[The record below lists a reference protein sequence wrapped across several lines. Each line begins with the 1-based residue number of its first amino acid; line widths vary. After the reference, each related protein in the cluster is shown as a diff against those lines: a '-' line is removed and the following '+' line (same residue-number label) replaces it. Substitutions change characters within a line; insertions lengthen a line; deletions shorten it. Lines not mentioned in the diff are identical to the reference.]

1 MTTSIGT
8 KSAADKATQA
18 ATAPR
23 AGAFAGILFAAL
35 FGISVVLVRLSVPAD
50 SADVSA
56 WTAST
61 LGRASLAL
69 RLIPFACIFFL
80 WFVGVIRDRLG
91 AAEDKFFAT
100 VTLGSALVFVALTL
114 ASSALAAG
122 LFDSY
127 RIGGPDSNRI
137 SGTEALPLEVY
148 LFVRSV
154 TQRAFNSFAVKMAS
168 VFMLSLATLW
178 RSTGVMPRLLTWI
191 TYLLAL
197 GMLVTFGSSLWML
210 LIFPAWVLLVSVYIL
225 ITSLRPK
232 GV

>member
-1 MTTSIGT
+1 
-8 KSAADKATQA
+8 
-18 ATAPR
+18 
-23 AGAFAGILFAAL
+23 
-35 FGISVVLVRLSVPAD
+35 VVLVRLSVPAD
-50 SADVSA
+50 STDVSA
-56 WTAST
+56 WTASA
-61 LGRASLAL
+61 LGRASLAM

-122 LFDSY
+122 LVDSY
-127 RIGGPDSNRI
+127 RLGGPDSSAV
-137 SGTEALPLEVY
+137 SGTEALPLGVY

-154 TQRAFNSFAVKMAS
+154 TQRAFNSYAVKMAS
-168 VFMLSLATLW
+168 VFMFSLGTLW

-210 LIFPAWVLLVSVYIL
+210 LIFPAWVLFISVYIL
-225 ITSLRPK
+225 ITNLRPK
-232 GV
+232 RV

>member
-1 MTTSIGT
+1 MTTS
-8 KSAADKATQA
+8 APNKAVQA

-23 AGAFAGILFAAL
+23 AGAVAGVLFAVL
-35 FGISVVLVRLSVPAD
+35 FGVSVVLIRLSVPAD

-56 WTAST
+56 WTESAR
-61 LGRASLAL
+61 GRASLAM

-80 WFVGVIRDRLG
+80 WFVGVMRDRLG

-100 VTLGSALVFVALTL
+100 VTLGSALVFVALTF
-114 ASSALAAG
+114 ASAALAWG

-127 RIGGPDSNRI
+127 RIGASDSI
-137 SGTEALPLEVY
+137 PGTQALPLGVY

-154 TQRAFNSFAVKMAS
+154 TNQAFNIYAVKMAS
-168 VFMLSLATLW
+168 VFMLSLGTLW
-178 RSTGVMPRLLTWI
+178 RSTRVMPGVLSWI

-197 GMLVTFGSSLWML
+197 GMLVTFGQSRWML
-210 LIFPAWVLLVSVYIL
+210 LVFPTWVLFVSVYIL
-225 ITSLRPK
+225 ITNLRPK